1 MRSRLSRPDLL
12 GASAT
17 VATILLAMTIPL
29 LFDSGY
35 YWRGDTQAGAYG
47 NWFHIGEV
55 LRAGDFPILDTSA
68 WRGGN
73 LVAEGGWGLFNPVV
87 WVLGLLATV
96 VPSPL
101 VLATAVKFTMS
112 GLGALGVFVLARSYG
127 ARTSLAYLAGIG
139 SGLSGMALWLDWPSW
154 ITGTAIWALAPWCWW
169 AIRHTAQGR
178 GPLLSLTLGYL
189 MVSTGYVYG
198 TIMLGVVLV
207 AVFAEGLLLRRRA
220 ALAVLG
226 VGVLCAL
233 SSVIVYL
240 PGLLTFDVTI
250 RSGQGFILDGPLSS
264 TPSYSLTSFL
274 PTAGA
279 DEGFEQQTAWRYT
292 LWFLPLLAFVN
303 WRAVV
308 RGWRAVAAPA
318 VALLITFL
326 MVNGPA
332 VMGPLRWPMRLSP
345 FLAQF
350 AALFL
355 AIVLSRH
362 PVRVT
367 WQRVALTCVWVLGA
381 ATWYAVRQGSL
392 ALEHV
397 TGGALVLAAVLGMV
411 SLLRR
416 HGVLAVAA
424 AGAAT
429 VGIVALQLAWWT
441 VPPSDQRHIPTTL
454 DGFETQLTGA
464 EGDVMVI
471 GQVNRIIEDPA
482 LAKEVLA
489 GTAWYLTGKD
499 VQNTYT
505 TISYKTYYDRYC
517 IRVHGQTCP
526 EALDTLFSVEP
537 KTGLLRVD
545 LLDVSTLLL
554 IKADVGS
561 PTTPDGWYVS
571 EETSRT
577 ITWVRNDPLPTAGG
591 PVWSSPG
598 TRVFAV
604 ENRDREVT
612 IQVSTVPPEG
622 GEVVFSRLDWP
633 GYSTSAGRFQD
644 PTDDY
649 LLTLRLDEDS
659 IGKKVTVRFDPP
671 GWKVG
676 LTLLAISLLAG
687 AGWGAAAARTRA
699 AARR

>member
-17 VATILLAMTIPL
+17 VATILIAMSIPL

-47 NWFHIGEV
+47 NWFHIGDT
-55 LRAGDFPILDTSA
+55 LRNGEFPILDTSA
-68 WRGGN
+68 WRAGN
-73 LVAEGGWGLFNPVV
+73 LVAEGGWGVFNPVV

-101 VLATAVKFTMS
+101 VFATAVKFTMS
-112 GLGALGVFVLARSYG
+112 ALGSLGVFVLARSYG
-127 ARTSLAYLAGIG
+127 ARTALAYLAGVG
-139 SGLSGMALWLDWPSW
+139 SALSGMALWLDWPSW

-198 TIMLGVVLV
+198 TIMLGVVLI

-240 PGLLTFDVTI
+240 PSLLTFDVTI
-250 RSGQGFILDGPLSS
+250 RTGQGFALDGPLTS
-264 TPSYSLTSFL
+264 TPRYAVTSFL

-292 LWFLPLLAFVN
+292 LWFLPLLAFVS
-303 WRAVV
+303 WRTVV
-308 RGWRAVAAPA
+308 RGWRAIAAPA
-318 VALLITFL
+318 VALLITLL

-350 AALFL
+350 AAVFL
-355 AIVLSRH
+355 AIVLSRY

-367 WQRVALTCVWVLGA
+367 WKRVAFTSVWIVA
-381 ATWYAVRQGSL
+381 AAVWYAVRQHSL
-392 ALEHV
+392 ALEHL
-397 TGGALVLAAVLGMV
+397 TGGVVVLVAVLGLAF
-411 SLLRR
+411 LLRR

-424 AGAAT
+424 GGAAS
-429 VGIVALQLAWWT
+429 VGILALQVVWWT
-441 VPPSDQRHIPTTL
+441 EPPSDQRHLPTTL
-454 DGFETQLTGA
+454 DGYRTQLTSA
-464 EGDVMVI
+464 RGDAMVI
-471 GQVNRIIEDPA
+471 GQVNRIIDDPA
-482 LAKEVLA
+482 LAEEVLA
-489 GTAWYLTGKD
+489 GTAWYLTGKS

-505 TISYKTYYDRYC
+505 TISYKAYYDRYC
-517 IRVHGQTCP
+517 IRIHGQTCP
-526 EALDTLFSVEP
+526 EALDTLFSAEP
-537 KTGLLRVD
+537 TTGVLRVD

-561 PTTPDGWYVS
+561 PPVPPGWYVA

-577 ITWVRNDPLPTAGG
+577 VTWVRHEPLPTAGG

-598 TRVFAV
+598 TRIYPVS
-604 ENRDREVT
+604 NTDREVT

-622 GEVVFSRLDWP
+622 GTVVFSRLDWP
-633 GYSTSAGRFQD
+633 GYSTSAGDFDD

-649 LLTLRLDEDS
+649 LLTLDIDDETV
-659 IGKKVTVRFDPP
+659 GKTVTVRFDPP
-671 GWKVG
+671 AWNLGLLCLAASLVG
-676 LTLLAISLLAG
+676 G
-687 AGWGAAAARTRA
+687 ATWGAAATWS
-699 AARR
+699 RRRSR